1 MAKIE
6 KKMERESAL
15 KVIDELKNNI
25 CDVDL
30 DEICGDSVK
39 VVEGDSKDEQK
50 IFNKVVQAV
59 QCGLVYWDEDEKCM
73 VQELIHPLKSGQI
86 EADKLFYKNNVTLA
100 DAKSAKSQNPTEMMI
115 ISLAVVTGRAIQLVE
130 KLRGQDLNIAI
141 GCLSFFDK

>member
-1 MAKIE
+1 MSKIE

-15 KVIDELKNNI
+15 KIIDEIKNQI
-25 CDVDL
+25 CDIDL
-30 DEICGDSVK
+30 DEICGDSVN
-39 VVEGDSKDEQK
+39 VTEGGSKDEQK

-59 QCGLVYWDEDEKCM
+59 QCGLVYWDEDENCM
-73 VQELIHPLKSGQI
+73 AQKLIHPLKSGTI
-86 EADKLFYKNNVTLA
+86 EKEVLFYKHNVTLA

-115 ISLAVVTGRAIQLVE
+115 LSLAVVTANATQVIE